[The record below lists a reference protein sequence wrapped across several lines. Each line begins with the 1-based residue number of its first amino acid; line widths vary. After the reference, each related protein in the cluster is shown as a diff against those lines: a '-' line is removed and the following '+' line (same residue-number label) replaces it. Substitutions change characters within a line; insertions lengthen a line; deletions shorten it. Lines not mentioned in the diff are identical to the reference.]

1 MATYVN
7 NLRLKEIATGAES
20 GTWGTSTN
28 TNLELITDAMGYGAK
43 VMAADANTTFTMA
56 DGSTDSL
63 RAMFIKITSGVSL
76 TSARTV
82 TFAPNTLSKLWWVE
96 NSTSGG
102 QSIIIKQGSGAE
114 VTIPTGKTKVI
125 YTDGGNATAA
135 VTDALTNVNLG
146 PSGTVTSVGGT
157 GTVNGISLS
166 GTVTSSGNLTLGGA
180 LSGVNLA
187 SQVTGTLPVANG
199 GTGITSFGAGVAA
212 WLGTPSSANLITA
225 VTDETGSGALVFAT
239 SPTLVTPVLG
249 TPASGNLQSCTAD
262 GTDEVGFRNAP
273 AVGTKTAS
281 YTLAV
286 GDVGKYVQCGSG
298 GAIVIPNSVFA
309 EGDVISVF
317 NNTTGDVTITC
328 SITTAYAAGTDSDIA
343 TATLATRG
351 VATILFISATVCVI
365 TGNI

>member
-1 MATYVN
+1 MATFVN

-28 TNLELITDAMGYGAK
+28 TNLELITDAMGYGTKA
-43 VMAADANTTFTMA
+43 MAADANETFTMA
-56 DGSTDSL
+56 DGSADTL
-63 RAMFIKITSGVSL
+63 RSMFIKITSGVSL

-125 YTDGGNATAA
+125 YTDGGNAGAA
-135 VTDALTNVNLG
+135 VSDALTNVNLG

-199 GTGITSFGAGVAA
+199 GTG
-212 WLGTPSSANLITA
+212 
-225 VTDETGSGALVFAT
+225 AT
-239 SPTLVTPVLG
+239 SMTANNVILG
-249 TPASGNLQSCTAD
+249 NGTSAVQVVAPGTSGNLLTSNGSTWSSA
-262 GTDEVGFRNAP
+262 TP
-273 AVGTKTAS
+273 AAS
-281 YTLAV
+281 
-286 GDVGKYVQCGSG
+286 G
-298 GAIVIPNSVFA
+298 
-309 EGDVISVF
+309 
-317 NNTTGDVTITC
+317 
-328 SITTAYAAGTDSDIA
+328 
-343 TATLATRG
+343 
-351 VATILFISATVCVI
+351 ISAGLSIALAMVM
-365 TGNI
+365 GF